1 MIVVILQRY
10 LISERIQGALSAEGP
25 EKAFS
30 FTPCRVID
38 KWRLYLG
45 TRKSIYSKQTYGFLP
60 SLDPLLDWCYFGKA
74 DTTQCSSQPISGVP
88 SKESTLTRLCRGE
101 EG

>member
-1 MIVVILQRY
+1 MIVVILRRY

-38 KWRLYLG
+38 KWRLSLG
-45 TRKSIYSKQTYGFLP
+45 TLKSVYSKQTYGFWPNL
-60 SLDPLLDWCYFGKA
+60 SPLLDWCYFGKA
-74 DTTQCSSQPISGVP
+74 QTIQRSSQLISGVP
-88 SKESTLTRLCRGE
+88 SKESALCRLCRGE